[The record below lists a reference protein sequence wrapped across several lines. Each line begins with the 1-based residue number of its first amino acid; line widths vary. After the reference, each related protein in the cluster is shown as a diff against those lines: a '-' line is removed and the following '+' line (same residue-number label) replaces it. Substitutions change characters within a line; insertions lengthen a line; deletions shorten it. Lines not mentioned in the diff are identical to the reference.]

1 MRYSS
6 ETTCDRRRNRLILN
20 LTRTLK
26 LTIVALAF
34 MTGASLAAA
43 EGDLLDVRDST
54 TEPVKV
60 IFDTDIGG
68 DIDDVFAL
76 ALLHVFQ
83 DRGVSELLAVTTTNR
98 SPEAPRFVAAI
109 NSQFGRPEIPVGI
122 GSVGGRVDD
131 NYLSAITKQTQKFPV
146 PDGFQALDAIQL
158 LRQNLAAAQDKSV
171 VVVQVGFSSNLAAL
185 LDSPADAISDLTGD
199 ELVAKKVRLLSVMGG
214 GFSLDKSVD
223 SRYYGEICEWNIAND
238 VPAAQKIAREWP
250 SPIVFSGAEVGDR
263 IRMSPVS
270 LKNDYQGRG
279 EILRDAYL
287 AWARTC
293 APGEGLDHARPT
305 WDLTSVFFV
314 LRPEEG
320 REYFAL
326 SDPGRVDFDEKGK
339 TLFTPDAQGTRR
351 VFLIDQGAAIRVREA
366 FVNLCS
372 EP

>member
-1 MRYSS
+1 MKK
-6 ETTCDRRRNRLILN
+6 
-20 LTRTLK
+20 LTRSFK
-26 LTIVALAF
+26 SAVAASVAALAA
-34 MTGASLAAA
+34 MTAPSLFAA
-43 EGDLLDVRDST
+43 EGDLLDVRDSKNDT
-54 TEPVKV
+54 IKL

-68 DIDDVFAL
+68 DIDDAFAL
-76 ALLHVFQ
+76 ALFHVFQ

-98 SPEAPRFVAAI
+98 SPEAPRFVAAV
-109 NSQFGRPEIPVGI
+109 NNQFGRPDVPVGL

-270 LKNDYQGRG
+270 LKNDYKGRG

-287 AWARTC
+287 AWARSC
-293 APGEGLDHARPT
+293 APDEGLDHARPT

-339 TLFTPDAQGTRR
+339 TIFTPDAQGTRR

>member
-1 MRYSS
+1 MKKF
-6 ETTCDRRRNRLILN
+6 
-20 LTRTLK
+20 TRSFK
-26 LTIVALAF
+26 NAVAASVAALAA
-34 MTGASLAAA
+34 MTAPSLFAA
-43 EGDLLDVRDST
+43 EGDLLDVRDSKNDT
-54 TEPVKV
+54 IKL

-68 DIDDVFAL
+68 DIDDAFAL
-76 ALLHVFQ
+76 ALFHVFQ

-98 SPEAPRFVAAI
+98 SPEAPRFVAAV
-109 NSQFGRPEIPVGI
+109 NNQFGRPEIPVGI

-146 PDGFQALDAIQL
+146 PEGFQALDAIQL
-158 LRQNLAAAQDKSV
+158 LRQKLAAAQDKSV

-270 LKNDYQGRG
+270 LKNDYKGRG

-287 AWARTC
+287 AWARSC
-293 APGEGLDHARPT
+293 APDEGLDHARPT

-320 REYFAL
+320 REYFDL
-326 SDPGRVDFDEKGK
+326 SAPGRVDFDDKGK
-339 TLFTPDAQGTRR
+339 TFFIPDARGTRR

-366 FVNLCS
+366 FVNLCA

>member
-1 MRYSS
+1 MKK
-6 ETTCDRRRNRLILN
+6 
-20 LTRTLK
+20 LTRSFK
-26 LTIVALAF
+26 NAVAASVAALAA
-34 MTGASLAAA
+34 MTSPSLFAA
-43 EGDLLDVRDST
+43 EGDLLDVRDSKNDT
-54 TEPVKV
+54 IKL

-68 DIDDVFAL
+68 DIDDAFAL
-76 ALLHVFQ
+76 ALFHVFQ

-98 SPEAPRFVAAI
+98 SPEAPRFVAAF
-109 NSQFGRPEIPVGI
+109 NNQFGRPDVPVGL

-270 LKNDYQGRG
+270 LKNDYKGRG

-287 AWARTC
+287 AWARSC
-293 APGEGLDHARPT
+293 APDEGLDHARPT

-320 REYFAL
+320 REYFDL
-326 SDPGRVDFDEKGK
+326 SAPGRVDFDDKGK
-339 TLFTPDAQGTRR
+339 TLFIPDARGTRR

-366 FVNLCS
+366 FVNLCA